1 MLKSISRICKRRLC
15 DIVFTPKRRKD
26 QVFCSEICADR
37 QGKEDWKNRNRD
49 KVNISIN
56 KRRKERYATDE
67 QYANNKRLKSNKRY
81 HDLTDEE
88 KFIRNKNNRLR
99 ENKTNKRIYMRKYH
113 RYRNKYDM
121 KFRITNTLRSR
132 VRAAIKNKGGVKSFK
147 TMKLIGC
154 SINKCIKHLEKQFK
168 DNMSWS
174 NYGKWHIDHKIPCVS
189 FDLSK
194 ISEQKECFNYKN
206 LQPLWAID
214 NLKKHEDLILPDYTS
229 NERTITYY
237 SFPIILKEGSDIDR
251 KSFIQHLESS
261 GVETRAIMCG
271 TLPDQP
277 SLKDSV
283 GIITGDLKI
292 SRYIRDRA
300 FFIGCHPMLKEE
312 DLQHAIDT
320 IDKYLK

>member
-1 MLKSISRICKRRLC
+1 MKIVSRKEAKAKNLKTFFTGIPCVNNHISERYTCGGCVVCVKQTARKNDHKAKLKLRLRTQEVLKSISRICKRRLC

-49 KVNISIN
+49 KVRITQN
-56 KRRKERYATDE
+56 KRKNVRYKTE
-67 QYANNKRLKSNKRY
+67 PEYAQKHRDRSNKRY
-81 HDLTDEE
+81 HNLTDEE
-88 KFIRNKNNRLR
+88 KVIYGKNNRLR
-99 ENKTNKRIYMRKYH
+99 ENKTNKRIYMRNYH

-206 LQPLWAID
+206 LQPMWKIN
-214 NLKKHEDLILPDYTS
+214 NLRK
-229 NERTITYY
+229 
-237 SFPIILKEGSDIDR
+237 GS
-251 KSFIQHLESS
+251 K
-261 GVETRAIMCG
+261 VA
-271 TLPDQP
+271 
-277 SLKDSV
+277 
-283 GIITGDLKI
+283 
-292 SRYIRDRA
+292 
-300 FFIGCHPMLKEE
+300 
-312 DLQHAIDT
+312 
-320 IDKYLK
+320 

>member
-1 MLKSISRICKRRLC
+1 MKIVSRKEAKAKNLKTFFTGIPCVNNHISERYTCGGCVVCVKQNARKNDHKAKLKLRLRTQEVLKSISRICKRRLC

-49 KVNISIN
+49 KVRITQN
-56 KRRKERYATDE
+56 KRKNVRYKTE
-67 QYANNKRLKSNKRY
+67 PEYAQKHRDRSNKRY
-81 HDLTDEE
+81 HNLTDEE
-88 KFIRNKNNRLR
+88 KVIYGKNNRLR
-99 ENKTNKRIYMRKYH
+99 ENKTNKRIYMRNYH

-174 NYGKWHIDHKIPCVS
+174 NYGKWHIDNKIPCVS

-194 ISEQKECFNYKN
+194 TSEQKECFNYKN
-206 LQPLWAID
+206 LQPMWKIN
-214 NLKKHEDLILPDYTS
+214 NLRK
-229 NERTITYY
+229 
-237 SFPIILKEGSDIDR
+237 GS
-251 KSFIQHLESS
+251 K
-261 GVETRAIMCG
+261 VA
-271 TLPDQP
+271 
-277 SLKDSV
+277 
-283 GIITGDLKI
+283 
-292 SRYIRDRA
+292 
-300 FFIGCHPMLKEE
+300 
-312 DLQHAIDT
+312 
-320 IDKYLK
+320 

>member
-1 MLKSISRICKRRLC
+1 MKIVSRKEAKAKNLKTFFTGIPCVNNHISERYTCGGCVVCVKQNARKNDHKAKLKLRLRTQEVLKSISRICKRRLC

-206 LQPLWAID
+206 LQPMWKIN
-214 NLKKHEDLILPDYTS
+214 NLRK
-229 NERTITYY
+229 
-237 SFPIILKEGSDIDR
+237 GS
-251 KSFIQHLESS
+251 K
-261 GVETRAIMCG
+261 VA
-271 TLPDQP
+271 
-277 SLKDSV
+277 
-283 GIITGDLKI
+283 
-292 SRYIRDRA
+292 
-300 FFIGCHPMLKEE
+300 
-312 DLQHAIDT
+312 
-320 IDKYLK
+320 

>member
-1 MLKSISRICKRRLC
+1 MKIVSRKEAKAKNLKTFFTGIPCVNNHISERYTCGGCVVCVKQTARKNDHKAKLKLRLRTQEVLKSISRICKRRLC

-206 LQPLWAID
+206 LQPMWAVD
-214 NLKKHEDLILPDYTS
+214 NLQK
-229 NERTITYY
+229 
-237 SFPIILKEGSDIDR
+237 GSR
-251 KSFIQHLESS
+251 VL
-261 GVETRAIMCG
+261 M
-271 TLPDQP
+271 
-277 SLKDSV
+277 
-283 GIITGDLKI
+283 
-292 SRYIRDRA
+292 
-300 FFIGCHPMLKEE
+300 
-312 DLQHAIDT
+312 
-320 IDKYLK
+320 